1 MISNV
6 EQGTHPAFTDKQESH
21 FMRKPKV
28 YITRHIPEQGLN
40 MILAACDAQV
50 WPDEN
55 PPPHEILIEKVR
67 GINGLLC
74 LLNDSIDG
82 EIMDAAGTELK
93 IISNYA
99 VGYDNIDIQA
109 ATERGILVGNTP
121 GILTETT
128 ADLAFTLIM
137 AAGRRIVEANDYIRA
152 GKWKTF
158 KPEALLGQDIYGSTL
173 GIIGMGRIGAAVA
186 ERARGFDMKVICFD
200 RNVQPQKV
208 AIVGAEMRH
217 SLDDLLA
224 EADFVSLHVPLT
236 AETYRL
242 IDSAALKKMKH
253 TAILVNTSRGQV
265 VDSDALYEAL
275 RSGQIA
281 YAALDVTDPEPLPS
295 DHKLLSLPNCL
306 IVPHIGSASVA
317 TRSRMAVMAAENLIA
332 GVSGGVPPHTVNK

>member
-1 MISNV
+1 M
-6 EQGTHPAFTDKQESH
+6 H
-21 FMRKPKV
+21 KPKV

-40 MILAACDAQV
+40 MIFAACDAQV

-82 EIMDAAGTELK
+82 EIMDAAGPELK

-109 ATERGILVGNTP
+109 ATERDILVGNTP

-137 AAGRRIVEANDYIRA
+137 AAGRRIVEAGDYIRA

-200 RNVQPQKV
+200 RNVQPQKM
-208 AIVGAEMRH
+208 AIVGVEMRH

-236 AETYRL
+236 TETYRL
-242 IDSAALKKMKH
+242 IDSAALAKMKH

-275 RSGQIA
+275 HSGQIT

-295 DHKLLSLPNCL
+295 GHKLLSLPNCL
-306 IVPHIGSASVA
+306 VVPHIGSASVA
-317 TRSRMAVMAAENLIA
+317 TRSRMSVMAAENLIA
-332 GVSGGVPPHTVNK
+332 GISGGVPPHIVNK